1 MTDRSR
7 ALVEVH
13 VATLLYGF
21 IAPFGKAV
29 DLDPYQ
35 IVFWRTSLAAI
46 VIFVVAGRLK
56 SHAPVRSWSDLATFA
71 AIAVLL
77 SVHWVLFFQSIKVST
92 VAIGLVTT
100 YTYPVLM
107 VFLESLF
114 FNVRLRTIDFASAVA
129 VLIGVYCLA
138 PKFDLSDANF
148 QGVMYGMAS
157 GAMLPFFIL
166 LRKKR
171 IIHRYNTW
179 DISAYELGIAGLL
192 LLPFMFYN
200 ETLFELPGTRDL
212 VLVVVL
218 GVVLTGFARILFVN
232 SQRHLSGKVVGVTL
246 ALETVYGVIIAVIF
260 LAAIPSSREIIGGL
274 IILSAAVFE
283 SLRAPRN
290 DTVGKDGQ

>member
-1 MTDRSR
+1 MTHRSR
-7 ALVEVH
+7 ALIEVH

-56 SHAPVRSWSDLATFA
+56 SHTPVRSWGDLATFT
-71 AIAVLL
+71 AIAGLL
-77 SVHWVLFFQSIKVST
+77 SVHWLLFFQSIKVST

-107 VFLESLF
+107 VFLESIF
-114 FNVRLRTIDFASAVA
+114 FNVRLRAVDFASAVA

-138 PKFDLSDANF
+138 PNFDLSDGNF
-148 QGVMYGMAS
+148 QGVLYGVAS
-157 GAMLPFFIL
+157 GAMLPLFIL

-171 IIHRYNTW
+171 IIDRYNSW
-179 DISAYELGIAGLL
+179 DISAYEMGIAGLL
-192 LLPFMFYN
+192 LLPFMIYN

-260 LAAIPSSREIIGGL
+260 LAAIPSGREIIGGL

-283 SLRAPRN
+283 SLRAPGD
-290 DTVGKDGQ
+290 DTVDKDNQ

>member
-1 MTDRSR
+1 MTGRSR

-29 DLDPYQ
+29 DLNPYQ

-46 VIFVVAGRLK
+46 VLIVVARRLK
-56 SHAPVRSWSDLATFA
+56 SHVPVRSWSDFGTFA
-71 AIAVLL
+71 AIAGLL
-77 SVHWVLFFQSIKVST
+77 SIHWVLFFQSIKVST

-107 VFLESLF
+107 VFLESFF
-114 FNVRLRTIDFASAVA
+114 FNVRLRAIDFASAVA
-129 VLIGVYCLA
+129 VMIGVYCLA
-138 PKFDLSDANF
+138 PDFDLSDANF
-148 QGVMYGMAS
+148 QGAIYGVAS
-157 GAMLPFFIL
+157 GAMLPFIIL

-171 IIHRYNTW
+171 IIDRYNSW
-179 DISAYELGIAGLL
+179 DISAYEMGIAGLL
-192 LLPFMFYN
+192 LLPFMLYD

-232 SQRHLSGKVVGVTL
+232 SQRHLSGKVVGITL

-290 DTVGKDGQ
+290 DTVDKDNQ